1 MSNLA
6 FKDACALV
14 IIQIGEHV
22 NRLSE
27 EFKKEHNE
35 MPWSD
40 IIGMRIIHAHNYDSV
55 IDEIVW
61 ESIQDEIPQLKEYLE
76 DILYNNSNDKIK

>member
-1 MSNLA
+1 
-6 FKDACALV
+6 
-14 IIQIGEHV
+14 
-22 NRLSE
+22 
-27 EFKKEHNE
+27 